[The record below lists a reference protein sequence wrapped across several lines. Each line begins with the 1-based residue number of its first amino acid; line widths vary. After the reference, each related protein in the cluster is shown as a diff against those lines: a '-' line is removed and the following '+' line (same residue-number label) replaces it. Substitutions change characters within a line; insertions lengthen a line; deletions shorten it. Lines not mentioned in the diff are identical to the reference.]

1 MQSVTDIHPLLQ
13 LRLEQF
19 RLFLQSDLSF
29 LLRVILCLNIVG
41 LEILVNYLLLELSR
55 QSESIIFILL
65 FSRIFFEYA
74 TTINFF
80 AISSCKNLD
89 VFLETLFLRLRF
101 ASKTLFLLCVNL
113 LLLRNSVSSINRLS
127 FDIVFELV
135 LFVLYRV
142 EGFREDG
149 AAALFREGEVFCCL
163 LKILKRDAAQ
173 FSCTKKF
180 VVEFPRLLG
189 KDQSVVMFVEISHD

>member
-41 LEILVNYLLLELSR
+41 LKILVNYLLLELSR
-55 QSESIIFILL
+55 QSESIIFIQL

-74 TTINFF
+74 TTIDFF

-89 VFLETLFLRLRF
+89 VFLETLFLRLCF

-135 LFVLYRV
+135 LFVLDRV

-149 AAALFREGEVFCCL
+149 AAALFRE
-163 LKILKRDAAQ
+163 
-173 FSCTKKF
+173 
-180 VVEFPRLLG
+180 
-189 KDQSVVMFVEISHD
+189 